1 MDGSFDPARYASRGM
16 GTSGD
21 GLTPKEARTKRRVPL
36 LTQTLRGLRR
46 RKRPAPITPHPG
58 DLPSEQST
66 SAGKSGALRA
76 GIFGINDGLV
86 SNLSLIMGV
95 AGAGTSRSVILLT
108 GVAGLL
114 AGAFSMSAG
123 EYVSM
128 RTQRETLERLIHLEA
143 HEIALDPEGEREELT
158 AIYVDRGIAP
168 DLADQVAE
176 ALMRD
181 PETAL
186 RTHARE
192 ELGLDPDEL
201 GSPWGAA
208 ASSFFTF
215 TVGAF
220 VPLVA
225 FLFTQG
231 TTALVIASALSGITL
246 LAVGGAMSVFTGRS
260 PVISALRMLLIGAG
274 AATVTYLVGTLL
286 HVGVTG

>member
-1 MDGSFDPARYASRGM
+1 M
-16 GTSGD
+16 GTSSQRD
-21 GLTPKEARTKRRVPL
+21 GLTPDETRTKLRVPL
-36 LTQTLRGLRR
+36 LTEAARSLRR
-46 RKRPAPITPHPG
+46 RRRSAPIRPHSG
-58 DLPSEQST
+58 DLPDEQSPST
-66 SAGKSGALRA
+66 GKSGALRA

-95 AGAGTSRSVILLT
+95 AGAGTSRSVILLS
-108 GVAGLL
+108 GIAGLL
-114 AGAFSMSAG
+114 AGAFSMGAG

-168 DLADQVAE
+168 DLAAQVAE

-181 PETAL
+181 PDIAL

-208 ASSFFTF
+208 GSSFLTF
-215 TVGAF
+215 TAGAF

-225 FLFTQG
+225 FLFTEGQ
-231 TTALVIASALSGITL
+231 AAIVIASILSGVTL
-246 LAVGGAMSVFTGRS
+246 LGVGGAMSIFTGRS
-260 PVISALRMLLIGAG
+260 PLVSAARMLLIGAG
-274 AATVTYLVGTLL
+274 AATVTYLVGSLL
-286 HVGVTG
+286 HVGVAG